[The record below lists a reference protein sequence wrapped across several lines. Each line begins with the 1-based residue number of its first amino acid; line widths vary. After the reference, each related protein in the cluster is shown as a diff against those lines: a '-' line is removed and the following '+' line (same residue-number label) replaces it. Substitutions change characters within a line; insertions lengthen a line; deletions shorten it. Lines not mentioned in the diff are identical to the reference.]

1 MKDNKIY
8 LEWQEQFLIE
18 TDGKASWRWYSN
30 EDSENRRELYEQ
42 LGSGNVKLLKKP
54 PDEKLKN

>member
-1 MKDNKIY
+1 MKDTKIY

-18 TDGKASWRWYSN
+18 TNGKASLRWYSN
-30 EDSENRRELYEQ
+30 EDSEYKRELYEQ
-42 LGSGNVKLLKKP
+42 LGSGIVKLIKIP